1 MNLDSLKSQILAM
14 SAVKGDDISS
24 MIKSFLLI
32 SLVEHL
38 FGFLPMFKDL
48 INVIIKKYTDA
59 LKSKVTT
66 VTIQKLDRPLLSRI
80 SYLRSYKSENIAAN
94 SSNQSNQNQNVNE
107 FETQDCLLEL
117 AMSMDNTKHLVC
129 SKISYV
135 RHNEIIELT
144 PKVNMQVVKLTENVG
159 SGQIELI
166 EFDLFSYEYTLSELQ
181 TFVRKVVQNSRVKR
195 QNRLGND
202 LYFFNEVVKGLPK
215 FNNQVDYGMAPK
227 FISFTMSP
235 FHTNKTLNN
244 VYGESFALIKNRVD
258 FFIKNEDWY
267 KAKGIPYTLG
277 ILVHGP
283 PGSGKTSCIKAIAN
297 STKRH
302 IINITLSTNSTKTQL
317 KNLFFDDKLVIEK
330 MNASTD
336 NLTIPCDKR
345 IYVIEDIDCLSDV
358 VIDRDLKNKNF
369 DERLI
374 DIEKELQWIRKSKS
388 KSTVA
393 KEKVKQL
400 FEEKKS
406 IMVLKNPDKSKHV
419 ELVDE
424 RINLSFLLNLFDG
437 VLETPGRILI
447 VSSNYPERIDKALIR
462 PGRIDLNIRFGFC
475 SADTVK
481 EIVSKVYEIAI
492 EDLDKYEFADNEY
505 TPAEINQVLFN
516 YIENKKKG
524 IEQLLKENIKEKKQE
539 EEPRDEVTSFL
550 ESTDSLDSLSS
561 GIDESEFRSL
571 LDYQEEESE
580 EESKEEEKVQKRK
593 KKTKIIEKLL
603 EAVDESS
610 DEESE

>member
-1 MNLDSLKSQILAM
+1 
-14 SAVKGDDISS
+14 
-24 MIKSFLLI
+24 
-32 SLVEHL
+32 
-38 FGFLPMFKDL
+38 
-48 INVIIKKYTDA
+48 
-59 LKSKVTT
+59 
-66 VTIQKLDRPLLSRI
+66 
-80 SYLRSYKSENIAAN
+80 
-94 SSNQSNQNQNVNE
+94 
-107 FETQDCLLEL
+107 
-117 AMSMDNTKHLVC
+117 
-129 SKISYV
+129 
-135 RHNEIIELT
+135 
-144 PKVNMQVVKLTENVG
+144 
-159 SGQIELI
+159 
-166 EFDLFSYEYTLSELQ
+166 
-181 TFVRKVVQNSRVKR
+181 
-195 QNRLGND
+195 
-202 LYFFNEVVKGLPK
+202 
-215 FNNQVDYGMAPK
+215 
-227 FISFTMSP
+227 
-235 FHTNKTLNN
+235 
-244 VYGESFALIKNRVD
+244 
-258 FFIKNEDWY
+258 
-267 KAKGIPYTLG
+267 
-277 ILVHGP
+277 
-283 PGSGKTSCIKAIAN
+283 
-297 STKRH
+297 
-302 IINITLSTNSTKTQL
+302 
-317 KNLFFDDKLVIEK
+317 
-330 MNASTD
+330 
-336 NLTIPCDKR
+336 
-345 IYVIEDIDCLSDV
+345 VIEDIDCLSDV
-358 VIDRDLKNKNF
+358 VLDRDFKNKNF

-475 SADTVK
+475 SSDTVK

-539 EEPRDEVTSFL
+539 EEPHDEVTTFL

-571 LDYQEEESE
+571 LDYQEEEIKK
-580 EESKEEEKVQKRK
+580 ESKDEEKVQKKK